1 LSASRGGRAPL
12 AAVGAVAACLLTAG
26 WFAAQA
32 RAIYGPAA
40 GGFGAE
46 IVSVDNASDEQG
58 NAGTTDAVISGN
70 GRYVVFQ
77 TRATNFFENDG
88 GVAGPHSVESDA
100 EPLGTLRE
108 GGIFR
113 YDRDTGQ
120 IQLVADGS
128 EIHTEGPEKGKLIFR
143 GAQNPSVSADG
154 RYIAFS
160 TAQKLVPQDTNENV
174 DVYVRDMNVPLTADR
189 QTSGAYQ
196 LVSAV
201 NGSAQPP
208 VYGPPSQPVVGD
220 LSGAEIWPSTSISAD
235 GSKVVFRVP
244 EVTSNLPV
252 GTAVVQP
259 EQLFVRDVPS
269 QTTTLVSH
277 DLNNSGEAAGGAV
290 GPVSISGDGTTV
302 SWAATNAP
310 AQTRFLPGES
320 LNASQPYYLWQRWA
334 ESGVTRR
341 ITGLVDPDDPA
352 CPEGESITQNPFASG
367 PCYGPLSEQESSL
380 ASIEESPPAL
390 SANGYTVAFL
400 AGAALRPNIT
410 KSSGLDLFVTSMA
423 PGATRKNSTRELTL
437 GVSSGNPGSTPS
449 IESIAMSPDGSTIAF
464 TSLRDDFVLPEPLP
478 IGSFRAAVTSSDL
491 YVVNLHENTLERAL
505 LSSEGGDPNGS
516 VGGDPSLSGDG
527 SLLAFTSSAAN
538 LISGDANR
546 APDAFVVA
554 RQHPAGTAAPPAEV
568 NSMQSGFALST
579 TVSPELGLH
588 VRQGK
593 GGSLLLLVETPG
605 AGRIS
610 AQARG
615 AVPAP
620 KAKSKSR
627 SGHRK
632 KSKPVVLGRVAT
644 TVRAEGT
651 ATLVLK
657 LSAKYGNDLKRLGK
671 LQVAITVN
679 FEPASPGEALSAEA
693 RATFASASARKA
705 RRSATG

>member
-1 LSASRGGRAPL
+1 LPPSRGGRAPL
-12 AAVGAVAACLLTAG
+12 VAVGAVAACLLTAG

-77 TRATNFFENDG
+77 TRATNFFEDDG
-88 GVAGPHSVESDA
+88 GVVSPHGVESDA
-100 EPLGTLRE
+100 EPPGTLRE

-113 YDRDTGQ
+113 YDRETGQ

-128 EIHTEGPEKGKLIFR
+128 EIHAEGPEKGKLIFR

-154 RYIAFS
+154 RYVAFS
-160 TAQKLVPQDTNENV
+160 TAQRLVPQDTNENI
-174 DVYVRDMNVPLTADR
+174 DVYVRDMDVPLASDR
-189 QTSGAYQ
+189 AASGAYD

-201 NGSAQPP
+201 SGSDQPP
-208 VYGPPSQPVVGD
+208 TYGSPSRAVPGD
-220 LSGAEIWPSTSISAD
+220 VSGAEVWPSTSISAD
-235 GSKVVFRVP
+235 GSKVVFRTP
-244 EVTSNLPV
+244 EVTSNLPD
-252 GTAVVQP
+252 GTSVVQP
-259 EQLFVRDVPS
+259 EQLFVRDILR
-269 QTTTLVSH
+269 QTTTLISH
-277 DLNNSGEAAGGAV
+277 DLNGGEAAGGAA
-290 GPVSISGDGTTV
+290 GPASISGDGTTV
-302 SWAATNAP
+302 SWVATNAP

-320 LNASQPYYLWQRWA
+320 LNASQPYYLWQRWS
-334 ESGVTRR
+334 ESAATRR
-341 ITGLVDPDDPA
+341 ITGLADPDDPG
-352 CPEGESITQNPFASG
+352 CPEGGSVTQNPLASG
-367 PCYGPLSEQESSL
+367 PCYGPLSEQESGL
-380 ASIEESPPAL
+380 ASIEESAPAL

-410 KSSGLDLFVTSMA
+410 KSSGLDAFVTSMA

-449 IESIAMSPDGSTIAF
+449 IESVAISSDGSTIAF
-464 TSLRDDFVLPEPLP
+464 TSLRDNFVLPEPLP
-478 IGSFRAAVTSSDL
+478 IGSFRAVVTSSDL

-516 VGGDPSLSGDG
+516 VGGDPSFSADG
-527 SLLAFTSSAAN
+527 SLLAFTSSATN
-538 LISGDANR
+538 LISGDANQ
-546 APDAFVVA
+546 ASDAFVVV
-554 RQHPAGTAAPPAEV
+554 RQAPVGTAPPPAEV
-568 NSMQSGFALST
+568 NSIQGGFALSST
-579 TVSPELGLH
+579 ALPELGLH

-593 GGSLLLLVETPG
+593 VGSLLLLVETPG

-615 AVPAP
+615 AIPTP
-620 KAKSKSR
+620 KTKSR

-632 KSKPVVLGRVAT
+632 KPKPVVLGRAT
-644 TVRAEGT
+644 VTVRTEGT

-657 LSAKYGNDLKRLGK
+657 LSAKYGNDLKRFGRLPATIK
-671 LQVAITVN
+671 VS
-679 FEPASPGEALSAEA
+679 FEPAPSSEPLSAEA
-693 RATFASASARKA
+693 KATFVSASVRKA
-705 RRSATG
+705 RHSTTH